1 MNFLKGEDTK
11 KDYFTE
17 AKSWADDVYG
27 NAIQSKNRYKTAF
40 LSSIALNMV
49 TGIALM
55 MLATMQTLEPII
67 IHHYDN
73 GVTTV
78 EPLTN
83 ENAPL
88 NRAQVESDIIRYITN
103 RESFDLSSYKA
114 QYDLVTLLSAP
125 SVASLY
131 AKSQDKN
138 EKESPLNQLGSTHLR
153 EVHVFSI
160 NFLDNL
166 IFNEKEAN
174 SKHHNL
180 VEVVFSLIDVDKV
193 TGQRQEK
200 QFNAMISWVYKKPS
214 MSPEI
219 RWKNWDGFL
228 VTSYNK
234 QIRNI

>member
-1 MNFLKGEDTK
+1 MNVLKGENK
-11 KDYFTE
+11 KQDYFTQ
-17 AKSWADDVYG
+17 AKSWADDVYS
-27 NAIQSKNRYKTAF
+27 NAIQSKNRYKAAF
-40 LSSIALNMV
+40 LSSMALNVV
-49 TGIALM
+49 TALAVV
-55 MLATMQTLEPII
+55 MLAGMQTLEPII
-67 IHHYDN
+67 VHHYDN

-103 RESFDLSSYKA
+103 RESFDLSSYKS
-114 QYDLVTLLSAP
+114 QYDLVTLLSDP

-131 AKSQDKN
+131 AKSQDRRD
-138 EKESPLNQLGSTHLR
+138 KEAPINQLGATHFR
-153 EVHVFSI
+153 EVHVYSI

-166 IFNEKEAN
+166 IFNETEGNAR
-174 SKHHNL
+174 HHNL
-180 VEVVFSLIDVDKV
+180 AEVVFSLIDVDKA

-200 QFNAMISWVYKKPS
+200 QFNAMIAWVYKNPS

-228 VTSYNK
+228 VTRYNK